1 MKLGGDTRS
10 ISLDCMEEDDIGIV
24 KADAGARKHLL
35 QSRFVTCAGLYG
47 GKWKCKEFPVF
58 FILFHFHS
66 RSGPVR
72 AGSAVISRCDRLSLA
87 VTGHLSM

>member
-24 KADAGARKHLL
+24 KADAGALKHLL
-35 QSRFVTCAGLYG
+35 RSRFVTCAGLYG
-47 GKWKCKEFPVF
+47 GKWKCNEFPVF

-66 RSGPVR
+66 PGC
-72 AGSAVISRCDRLSLA
+72 GSEV
-87 VTGHLSM
+87 